1 MNNGVYIRLIKLKGY
16 EKILFLLLFTISF
29 CQSICAQQ
37 IINVPIFDGGEQ
49 TPTPHPRSTTI
60 VPIQCFFNPV
70 ICEVCL
76 IFQTDL
82 GMVDIV
88 ITNITNMTDTTYYED
103 SCEGT
108 LYLPVDEG
116 QTIVSITTTS
126 GQTYYGIFY
135 AYYSE

>member
-1 MNNGVYIRLIKLKGY
+1 
-16 EKILFLLLFTISF
+16 
-29 CQSICAQQ
+29 
-37 IINVPIFDGGEQ
+37 
-49 TPTPHPRSTTI
+49 
-60 VPIQCFFNPV
+60 
-70 ICEVCL
+70 
-76 IFQTDL
+76 
-82 GMVDIV
+82 MVDIV